1 MRSVFFPRLVNDP
14 FGDPALYVRLAHRGE
29 ALLFDCG
36 ELHSLPARD
45 LLKIRHVFVS
55 HAHIDHLAGFAV
67 LLRHFLYREQPLRL
81 YGPPGF
87 GEKIAHTLAGYT
99 WNLIE
104 GYPLTVIVREWGEGV
119 GREITFRAREAFR
132 PAPAL
137 SLPCPQGVLLDTPDF
152 RVRATPLAHGD
163 ILSLAFALEETL
175 HVAIHRDALDAR
187 GYLPG
192 PWLTALKKLLRR
204 GAPGTTPVSVPLVGG
219 GVTTLPLQELA
230 GALTHCERGMKLVY
244 VTDVAPTAENGARIV
259 SLATDAHLLAIEAT
273 FAHADLSRARE
284 RNHLS
289 ARMAGALAR
298 QACAARLLVFHHSPR
313 YQNDPQRLATEA
325 QLAFTSAGDDDIF

>member
-1 MRSVFFPRLVNDP
+1 MRSVFYSRLVNDP
-14 FGDPALYVRLAHRGE
+14 FEDPALYVRLAHRGE

-36 ELHSLPARD
+36 ELHNLPARE

-67 LLRHFLYREQPLRL
+67 LLRNFLYREQPLRL

-104 GYPLTVIVREWGEGV
+104 SYPLTVIVREWGEEV
-119 GREITFRAREAFR
+119 GRETTFRARDAFR
-132 PAPAL
+132 PTSAIDI
-137 SLPCPQGVLLDTPDF
+137 PCAHGVLLDTPDF

-163 ILSLAFALEETL
+163 IISLAFALEETL
-175 HVAIHRDALDAR
+175 HVAIHRVALDAR

-192 PWLTALKKLLRR
+192 PWLTALKMLLRR
-204 GAPGTTPVSVPLVGG
+204 AAPDATPVSVPLVGG
-219 GVTTLPLQELA
+219 GTTTLPLQELA
-230 GALTHCERGMKLVY
+230 AALTHCERGMKIAY
-244 VTDVAPTAENGARIV
+244 VTDVAPTAANGARIV
-259 SLATDAHLLAIEAT
+259 SLAADAHLLAIEAT

-289 ARMAGALAR
+289 ARIAGTLAR
-298 QACAARLLVFHHSPR
+298 QAGAARLLVFHHSPR
-313 YQNDPQRLATEA
+313 YQDDPQRLAAEA